1 MATRP
6 GLKLEG
12 SEWDVDRTSEQLR
25 TPSIRRHAQPRRRRA
40 PPGSLRRTGLA
51 QLARFG
57 LAITGKPLLEL
68 KTKDA

>member
-1 MATRP
+1 
-6 GLKLEG
+6 
-12 SEWDVDRTSEQLR
+12 V
-25 TPSIRRHAQPRRRRA
+25 
-40 PPGSLRRTGLA
+40 RRTGLA

>member
-1 MATRP
+1 
-6 GLKLEG
+6 
-12 SEWDVDRTSEQLR
+12 VQLR
-25 TPSIRRHAQPRRRRA
+25 TLSLRRIWRRGHPRRRRA
-40 PPGSLRRTGLA
+40 PPGSVRRTGLA

>member
-1 MATRP
+1 MDWTSVQ
-6 GLKLEG
+6 LKNP
-12 SEWDVDRTSEQLR
+12 SLR
-25 TPSIRRHAQPRRRRA
+25 RICRRGQPRRRRA
-40 PPGSLRRTGLA
+40 PPWSVRRTGLA

>member
-1 MATRP
+1 M
-6 GLKLEG
+6 
-12 SEWDVDRTSEQLR
+12 DRNIVQLR
-25 TPSIRRHAQPRRRRA
+25 TPTIRRIRRHGHPCRRRA

-57 LAITGKPLLEL
+57 LAITGMPLLEL

>member
-1 MATRP
+1 
-6 GLKLEG
+6 
-12 SEWDVDRTSEQLR
+12 VDRTSVQLR
-25 TPSIRRHAQPRRRRA
+25 TLSLRRIWRRGQPRRRRA
-40 PPGSLRRTGLA
+40 PPGSVRRTGLA